1 MAHVPDEADFK
12 KGSIGV
18 KVVIVGLLLALIGG
32 VLLFVGIKREGE
44 KLTMDQIVAEQKRIY
59 MLPKDQAA
67 AAWRKYAADPK
78 EYELQ
83 QEALLQLAWL
93 KDPQA
98 VPLAIQAIESDDHR
112 LRDTPADQSLREL
125 GGV

>member
-59 MLPKDQAA
+59 MLTKDQAA
-67 AAWRKYAADPK
+67 AAWR
-78 EYELQ
+78 
-83 QEALLQLAWL
+83 
-93 KDPQA
+93 
-98 VPLAIQAIESDDHR
+98 
-112 LRDTPADQSLREL
+112 
-125 GGV
+125 